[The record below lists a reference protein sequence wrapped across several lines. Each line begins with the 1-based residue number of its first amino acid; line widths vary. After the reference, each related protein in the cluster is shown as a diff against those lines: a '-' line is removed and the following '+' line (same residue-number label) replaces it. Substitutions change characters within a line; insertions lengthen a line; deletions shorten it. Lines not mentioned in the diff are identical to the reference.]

1 MELYVLIT
9 TDKRLTVEEMEAA
22 LRAAFPETILSAEI
36 EE

>member
-22 LRAAFPETILSAEI
+22 LQAAFPYVEI
-36 EE
+36 NVRVEE